1 MLVDPRAFITKSKL
15 PFEEMSLYLPLFK
28 FVKVTEIRFI
38 AIKVEF
44 EINCNITW
52 NILILIKLNF

>member
-44 EINCNITW
+44 EINCNIT
-52 NILILIKLNF
+52 